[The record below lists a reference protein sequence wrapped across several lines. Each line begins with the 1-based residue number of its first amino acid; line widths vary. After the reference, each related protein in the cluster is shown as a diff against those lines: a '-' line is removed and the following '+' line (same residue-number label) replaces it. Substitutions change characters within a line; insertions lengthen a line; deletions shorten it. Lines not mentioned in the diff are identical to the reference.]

1 MYLGRTTVLIMMVK
15 SALTILLAGS
25 ISGYPALAAETAS
38 QGLLELPSSEL
49 NGVSTGGQTS
59 YIVRSATSSPTSDMD
74 VHDAVSESE
83 AQARWKDSVA
93 RTVMEEVDQP
103 VRVLTSVFP
112 KYPVKARANE
122 IEGDVIVEI
131 TINTDGKVGTVRVLQ
146 SPDDLLSAASIEAVE
161 QWRFAPMTRNGK
173 PVELK
178 VIQKFPFKLL

>member
-1 MYLGRTTVLIMMVK
+1 MMVK

-25 ISGYPALAAETAS
+25 ISGYTALAAETAS
-38 QGLLELPSSEL
+38 QGLLELPGSEL
-49 NGVSTGGQTS
+49 NRVSAGAYQGGQTS

-74 VHDAVSESE
+74 AHDAVTESE